1 MKKRKLEIFLES
13 LDGFKNPKI
22 TLEQYVT
29 PPPIAAEIVMNA
41 YLNKD
46 LNIVYDLGCGTG
58 ILAIAS
64 ALLGAYSV
72 GVDVDKEALIIAKR
86 NSIKAEVEIELIQND
101 VRFFEVSKRGTVITN
116 PPFGIQKRFADRIF
130 IEKALEIGDVVYSI
144 HSIESEEFITKRAR
158 AKGFK
163 ITHLWKV
170 KMPLRKTYSFHE
182 KPFKYIPVEIYRME
196 RI

>member
-1 MKKRKLEIFLES
+1 MKKKKLEIFLES
-13 LDGFKNPKI
+13 LDGFKDPKI

-72 GVDVDKEALIIAKR
+72 GVDIDREALVIAKR

-101 VRFFEVSKRGTVITN
+101 VRFFEVSKRGTVIMN

-158 AKGFK
+158 VKGFK

-170 KMPLRKTYSFHE
+170 KMPLRKTYLFHE